1 MNKEL
6 LKNNYLILPGF
17 IPIEEAKRVAVE
29 FEEEDKIYMF
39 SDDDQVPGSPARYN
53 LVGAVEI

>member
-29 FEEEDKIYMF
+29 FE
-39 SDDDQVPGSPARYN
+39 
-53 LVGAVEI
+53 